1 MSVLAGFS
9 LEDLEQEVIRRK
21 ADLLKV
27 KVSAVYDAIQE
38 AENIARGN
46 GEYFELEFG
55 SGINILFNPET
66 EDWELN

>member
-9 LEDLEQEVIRRK
+9 LEDLEEEVIRRK
-21 ADLLKV
+21 ADLLKT
-27 KVSAVYDAIQE
+27 KISAVYDALQE

-55 SGINILFNPET
+55 SSITILFNPET
-66 EDWELN
+66 DDWELN

>member
-21 ADLLKV
+21 ADLLKT
-27 KVSAVYDAIQE
+27 KVSAIYDAIQE

-46 GEYFELEFG
+46 GDYFELEFG
-55 SGINILFNPET
+55 SSINILFNPET
-66 EDWELN
+66 EDWEWN